1 MRISDWRSDVCSSD
15 LARRIGNIQPN
26 EERIATSSP
35 DFGYDAL
42 GHLFIEV
49 ADYDLGAFFRET
61 LRLSGAEPA
70 RSTRDERNLACESV
84 SQSSSSENAQLRE
97 LPSRSAEHT
106 TELQSLMRIPYA
118 V

>member
-1 MRISDWRSDVCSSD
+1 MLIGDWSSDVCSSD
-15 LARRIGNIQPN
+15 LGSGNRIIPARRIGNIQPN

-61 LRLSGAEPA
+61 LR
-70 RSTRDERNLACESV
+70 
-84 SQSSSSENAQLRE
+84 SEEQ
-97 LPSRSAEHT
+97 PS
-106 TELQSLMRIPYA
+106 ELQSLMRISYA
-118 V
+118 VFCLKYKHNYNNIQQHFCNPLLNIRHE

>member
-1 MRISDWRSDVCSSD
+1 MSDLCSSD
-15 LARRIGNIQPN
+15 LGNRIIPARRIGNIQPN

-70 RSTRDERNLACESV
+70 RPTRDERNLACESV
-84 SQSSSSENAQLRE
+84 SHSSSSENAQLRE
-97 LPSRSAEHT
+97 LTS
-106 TELQSLMRIPYA
+106 LQPLPHRQWPHEIGRA
-118 V
+118 TVG